1 MSMEVKTGV
10 VTQTKNNGIT
20 NPRGES
26 GGGLSTP
33 VSERTS
39 RGVSHLP
46 EYSVWIDMKTR
57 CYNPNRKNYK
67 HYGGRNIRVCNR
79 WRHNFRAFLEDMGR
93 RPAPELTIH
102 RINNDGDYEP
112 NNCKWATRKEQAS
125 NSRRFDSCVKGRK
138 ATKRVRRP
146 PVQMKVKEFED
157 LHKSA
162 GRTHIW
168 VAQQIRIMK
177 DPLDKAGEMQWVRIR
192 LGEIEFPKRYRGRK
206 VKALAEIYGRSVDV
220 IMELF
225 ELNKEEQ
232 DDGKRS

>member
-1 MSMEVKTGV
+1 
-10 VTQTKNNGIT
+10 
-20 NPRGES
+20 
-26 GGGLSTP
+26 
-33 VSERTS
+33 
-39 RGVSHLP
+39 
-46 EYSVWIDMKTR
+46 
-57 CYNPNRKNYK
+57 
-67 HYGGRNIRVCNR
+67 
-79 WRHNFRAFLEDMGR
+79 
-93 RPAPELTIH
+93 
-102 RINNDGDYEP
+102 
-112 NNCKWATRKEQAS
+112 
-125 NSRRFDSCVKGRK
+125 
-138 ATKRVRRP
+138 
-146 PVQMKVKEFED
+146 MKVKEFED